1 MTRGFRV
8 SDEFV
13 AGHPEVDP
21 SCTEMVVNVLIAAG
35 LLLDRMETL
44 LRPLGLTT
52 STFNVLQILGGDP
65 NPLTPTELTERYPL
79 PLTTATMTGLLD
91 TCSRRGW
98 IRREPHPTD
107 RRRTLV
113 HLTDAGEA
121 ARAAAEQQVLASEPM
136 WVGSTSASARERVI
150 STLGGVIEHLRGLRS
165 ADAEIT

>member
-1 MTRGFRV
+1 MANGFRV
-8 SDEFV
+8 SEEFV
-13 AGHPEVDP
+13 AGHPEADP
-21 SCTEMVVNVLIAAG
+21 TCTEMVINVLITAG

-65 NPLTPTELTERYPL
+65 EPLTPTELTDRYPL

-107 RRRTLV
+107 RRRTLIR
-113 HLTDAGEA
+113 LTDEGEA
-121 ARAAAEQQVLASEPM
+121 ARAEAERQVIASEPL
-136 WVGSTSASARERVI
+136 WVGSISRTSRERVVA
-150 STLGGVIEHLRGLRS
+150 TLGGVIDHLRTLG
-165 ADAEIT
+165 DDVP